1 MLRSEGCHAL
11 DLAMAAELVDVV
23 ASVCFFHFWSPEM
36 FWKVI
41 N

>member
-23 ASVCFFHFWSPEM
+23 VFGLLLSFLVT
-36 FWKVI
+36 
-41 N
+41 